1 MSPVWPDLLG
11 QSQAAADYETIMDDE
26 SATQGQNTPPEQ
38 SEQEPEGA
46 AEVTGQASAVT
57 TEARSG
63 GRRALWAVAALL
75 CVLAGAAC
83 SLPIAHSLAGHK
95 ASDARSAFRAR
106 SAQIA
111 SNLNNAIRH
120 REDLTIAASSFAAAD
135 RKLTPAEF
143 GAWARWA
150 RVLPRYPALQ
160 RLGLIK
166 VVGHSQRCLSAAE
179 VVRGGVPPTPA
190 GVDYCAREKRL
201 LASRGSGVSILR
213 TPAGHAGVVEVQT
226 PIYRGLAPSSV
237 KARNAA
243 FVGWLREAIKPSAMA
258 RQALAG
264 HFGYAAE
271 LRYGRGPAAIAFA
284 GGETAGAKAQSATT
298 RLVNG
303 WSLESIGPPAA
314 ASLLGE
320 GRIWIL
326 VAGLVIGL
334 MLGLLALALAVRR
347 APPEQ
352 PAPAVGPA
360 PPPISE
366 PPAPVQEVLNDPLTG
381 LPARALTLDR
391 AECMLARAGRQSG
404 MLAGVLLIDIDWFK
418 DVNEKLG
425 RQAGDQL
432 LKIVAERLEGAMR
445 TEDTVGRME
454 GDRFAVLV
462 QCSSR
467 SARLDSL
474 AQRVLETLHMPLELD
489 GFGPSFFMTAS
500 IGAAFGRYES
510 PEDLMRD
517 GGLALE
523 SAKAAGRDRYML
535 FNAST
540 RNVIEGRGVLETELS
555 AALSGGQLFLLYQP
569 IYDLGARRVVGLEAQ
584 PHWQH
589 PERGVLPAAEFLP
602 LAEECGLIVPID
614 RWALEQACSRAAAWE
629 VEGHGVGV
637 SVKIAAE
644 QLHREGLI
652 TDIRRALQQSGVQ
665 PALLSLAI
673 PETAVMHDV
682 AAAAERLGEIKQL
695 GVRLAIEDFGGSGYA
710 YHSDLRL
717 LPLDC
722 LRVNRSALAA
732 SDDADY
738 REWLFEAILMVGREL
753 SLTVIAKGI
762 ESGEQL
768 SAVRAR
774 GCTTAQGASLSAAVP
789 AEAVVSVCEAGLLV
803 AAPPGVVPAAEP
815 APPVALPAWD
825 AVQPS

>member
-1 MSPVWPDLLG
+1 
-11 QSQAAADYETIMDDE
+11 MDDE
-26 SATQGQNTPPEQ
+26 SATQGQSTPPEQ
-38 SEQEPEGA
+38 SDQEPEGA
-46 AEVTGQASAVT
+46 SEATVEASAVT
-57 TEARSG
+57 TGHRSG
-63 GRRALWAVAALL
+63 VRIALWTLAALL
-75 CVLAGAAC
+75 CVLTGAAG
-83 SLPIAHSLAGHK
+83 SLLVAHSLANRQTN
-95 ASDARSAFRAR
+95 DARSAFAAS
-106 SAQIA
+106 SAQVA
-111 SNLNNAIRH
+111 SNLNNAVRH
-120 REDLTIAASSFAAAD
+120 QEDLTVAASSFAAAG
-135 RKLTPAEF
+135 KKVTVAEF
-143 GAWARWA
+143 DAWSRWA
-150 RVLPRYPALQ
+150 RAFPRYPALQ

-166 VVGHSQRCLSAAE
+166 VAGHSQRCLNAAE
-179 VVRGGVPPTPA
+179 VVRGNGLAAPA

-201 LASRGSGVSILR
+201 LASRGSGVSIVR
-213 TPAGHAGVVEVQT
+213 TPAGHPGILEVQT
-226 PIYRGLAPSSV
+226 PIYRGLAPGSV

-243 FVGWLREAIKPSAMA
+243 FVGWLREAIRPDVMA

-264 HFGYAAE
+264 HSGYAVG
-271 LRYGRGPAAIAFA
+271 LRYGRGPAATAFA
-284 GGETAGAKAQSATT
+284 GGETAAANVQSAST
-298 RLVNG
+298 RLING
-303 WSLESIGPPAA
+303 WTLESVGPPAT

-326 VAGLVIGL
+326 AAGLLIGA

-352 PAPAVGPA
+352 PAPALDVV
-360 PPPISE
+360 PPPSPE
-366 PPAPVQEVLNDPLTG
+366 PPAPVQEVLSDPLTG

-391 AECMLARAGRQSG
+391 AERMIARAGRQSG

-432 LKIVAERLEGAMR
+432 LQIVAERLEGAMR
-445 TEDTVGRME
+445 AEDTVGRME

-462 QCSSR
+462 ECSSR

-474 AQRVLETLHMPLELD
+474 AQRVLETLHLPLELD

-510 PEDLMRD
+510 PADLLRD

-540 RNVIEGRGVLETELS
+540 SNVIEGRGVLETELS
-555 AALSGGQLFLLYQP
+555 AALAGQQLFLLYQP

-589 PERGVLPAAEFLP
+589 PERGTLPAAEFLP

-629 VEGHGVGV
+629 VEGHSVGV
-637 SVKIAAE
+637 SVKIAAD

-665 PALLSLAI
+665 PALLTLQV

-682 AAAAERLGEIKQL
+682 AAAAERLGEIKRL

-722 LRVNRSALAA
+722 LRVDRSALAA
-732 SDDADY
+732 SDDSDY

-762 ESGEQL
+762 ESREQL
-768 SAVRAR
+768 SAIQAR
-774 GCTTAQGASLSAAVP
+774 GCTTAQGPSLGAPVP
-789 AEAVVSVCEAGLLV
+789 AEAVVSVCEAGLPV
-803 AAPPGVVPAAEP
+803 AAPPGVAPAIEP
-815 APPVALPAWD
+815 APAAVLPAWD

>member
-1 MSPVWPDLLG
+1 
-11 QSQAAADYETIMDDE
+11 MDDE
-26 SATQGQNTPPEQ
+26 SATQGQTTPPEQ
-38 SEQEPEGA
+38 TEQEPDGA
-46 AEVTGQASAVT
+46 ADVTVEAGAAT
-57 TEARSG
+57 TGARSG
-63 GRRALWAVAALL
+63 ARLALL
-75 CVLAGAAC
+75 SAFALICVLAGAAC
-83 SLPIAHSLAGHK
+83 SLLIANSLA
-95 ASDARSAFRAR
+95 SRQRDNARSAFRAGA
-106 SAQIA
+106 AQIA
-111 SNLNNAIRH
+111 SNLNSAIR
-120 REDLTIAASSFAAAD
+120 RQEDLTIAAGSFAAAGK
-135 RKLTPAEF
+135 KLTPAEF

-150 RVLPRYPALQ
+150 GVLPGYPALR

-179 VVRGGVPPTPA
+179 VVRGGAPPAPA
-190 GVDYCAREKRL
+190 GVNFCAREKRL
-201 LASRGSGVSILR
+201 LASRGSGVSIVR
-213 TPAGHAGVVEVQT
+213 TPAGHTGIVEVQT
-226 PIYRGLAPSSV
+226 PIYRGFAPGSV

-243 FVGWLREAIKPSAMA
+243 FVGWLREAIRPGVMA
-258 RQALAG
+258 RQALSG
-264 HFGYAAE
+264 HSGYAAE

-284 GGETAGAKAQSATT
+284 GSGENAGADTQSAST
-298 RLVNG
+298 RLLNG
-303 WSLESIGPPAA
+303 WSLETVGPPAT

-326 VAGLVIGL
+326 VAGLAIGL
-334 MLGLLALALAVRR
+334 MLGLLALALGVRR

-352 PAPAVGPA
+352 PAPAVDLA
-360 PPPISE
+360 PPPSPE
-366 PPAPVQEVLNDPLTG
+366 PPAPAPVQEVLSDPLTG

-391 AECMLARAGRQSG
+391 AERMIARAGRQSG

-432 LKIVAERLEGAMR
+432 LQIVAERLEGAMR
-445 TEDTVGRME
+445 AEDTVGRME

-462 QCSSR
+462 ECSAR

-510 PEDLMRD
+510 PADLLRD

-589 PERGVLPAAEFLP
+589 PERGALPAAEFLP

-629 VEGHGVGV
+629 VEGRSVGV

-644 QLHREGLI
+644 QLHRDGLI

-665 PALLSLAI
+665 PSLLTLAI

-722 LRVNRSALAA
+722 LRVDRSALAA
-732 SDDADY
+732 SDDSDY

-762 ESGEQL
+762 ESHDQL
-768 SAVRAR
+768 DAVRAR
-774 GCTTAQGASLSAAVP
+774 GCTTAQGPSLSAAVP
-789 AEAVVSVCEAGLLV
+789 AETVVSVCEAGLPPATPPATPPA
-803 AAPPGVVPAAEP
+803 AAPVTAPTPAA
-815 APPVALPAWD
+815 ALPAWD